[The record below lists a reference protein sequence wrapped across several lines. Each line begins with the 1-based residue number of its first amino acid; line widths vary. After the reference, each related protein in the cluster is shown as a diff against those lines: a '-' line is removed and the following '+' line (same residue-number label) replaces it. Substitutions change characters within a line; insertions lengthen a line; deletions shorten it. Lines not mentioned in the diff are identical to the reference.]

1 MKTRDVLVAAA
12 VFSALEA
19 VALNAFAPHLRPAGG
34 VGRLLERFFVANII
48 LFFLYSILIRPY
60 FVSPLRH
67 IPGPKG
73 GSLIFGHAL
82 QARRSKPPG
91 DQFRRWM
98 EEIPNDGLIRFRDSF
113 GNDSVF
119 PTSHATLKAVVTD
132 NTYDYEK
139 QENIVGTLRTILGD
153 GLILVEGKEHKFQRK
168 HLLPSFQ
175 VSVIRDLYPTFWAKA
190 CELTHMMKEETTKPE
205 TEFGVW
211 CTRVTL
217 DIIGIAGFG
226 RDFNSL
232 KNPDDEFVRDYQEVL
247 EPHPQKAGWF
257 LISILVSPAVALRI
271 PFWEVPKKLKR
282 ISKSLYDFAY
292 NMSKERRAELNGC
305 KLPVDEKDKRNDI
318 LSLLVK
324 SNDFSDNDL
333 AHQVLTMMAAGHET
347 TSNTLG
353 WCAYLLATHPEIQT
367 QLRDEIRTHLPSPDN
382 VATETITAATV
393 DSMPLLN
400 AVCNETLRLYP
411 VVPITSREVVKETML
426 GPYKLPVGTNVF
438 IAPWAVN
445 RNTGIWGKDAM
456 EFIPQRWIDADGRV
470 NNSGG
475 VTSNY
480 SIMTFLHGPRSCI
493 GQGFAR
499 SELKCL
505 VAALVGRYDIKLTRE
520 RDSYYPAGLVTT
532 KAANGMWLKFGEVP
546 GW

>member
-1 MKTRDVLVAAA
+1 MGITSIEPTTMKTRDVLVAAA

-34 VGRLLERFFVANII
+34 VGRLLERFFIANII
-48 LFFLYSILIRPY
+48 LYFLYGILIRPY

-82 QARRSKPPG
+82 NARRSKPPG

-98 EEIPNDGLIRFRDSF
+98 EEIPNDGIIR
-113 GNDSVF
+113 
-119 PTSHATLKAVVTD
+119 
-132 NTYDYEK
+132 
-139 QENIVGTLRTILGD
+139 
-153 GLILVEGKEHKFQRK
+153 
-168 HLLPSFQ
+168 
-175 VSVIRDLYPTFWAKA
+175 
-190 CELTHMMKEETTKPE
+190 
-205 TEFGVW
+205 
-211 CTRVTL
+211 
-217 DIIGIAGFG
+217 
-226 RDFNSL
+226 
-232 KNPDDEFVRDYQEVL
+232 
-247 EPHPQKAGWF
+247 
-257 LISILVSPAVALRI
+257 
-271 PFWEVPKKLKR
+271 
-282 ISKSLYDFAY
+282 
-292 NMSKERRAELNGC
+292 
-305 KLPVDEKDKRNDI
+305 
-318 LSLLVK
+318 
-324 SNDFSDNDL
+324 
-333 AHQVLTMMAAGHET
+333 
-347 TSNTLG
+347 
-353 WCAYLLATHPEIQT
+353 
-367 QLRDEIRTHLPSPDN
+367 
-382 VATETITAATV
+382 
-393 DSMPLLN
+393 
-400 AVCNETLRLYP
+400 
-411 VVPITSREVVKETML
+411 
-426 GPYKLPVGTNVF
+426 
-438 IAPWAVN
+438 N

>member
-1 MKTRDVLVAAA
+1 M
-12 VFSALEA
+12 
-19 VALNAFAPHLRPAGG
+19 
-34 VGRLLERFFVANII
+34 
-48 LFFLYSILIRPY
+48 
-60 FVSPLRH
+60 
-67 IPGPKG
+67 
-73 GSLIFGHAL
+73 
-82 QARRSKPPG
+82 
-91 DQFRRWM
+91 
-98 EEIPNDGLIRFRDSF
+98 
-113 GNDSVF
+113 
-119 PTSHATLKAVVTD
+119 
-132 NTYDYEK
+132 
-139 QENIVGTLRTILGD
+139 ILGD

-247 EPHPQKAGWF
+247 EPHPQKAIWF
-257 LISILVSPAVALRI
+257 LISILVSPAMALRI
-271 PFWEVPKKLKR
+271 PFWHVPRNLKR

-292 NMSKERRAELNGC
+292 NMSKERRAELNES
-305 KLPVDEKDKRNDI
+305 KVPIDEKNKRNDI

-382 VATETITAATV
+382 VATET
-393 DSMPLLN
+393 
-400 AVCNETLRLYP
+400 
-411 VVPITSREVVKETML
+411 ML

-480 SIMTFLHGPRSCI
+480 SIMT
-493 GQGFAR
+493 
-499 SELKCL
+499 
-505 VAALVGRYDIKLTRE
+505 
-520 RDSYYPAGLVTT
+520 
-532 KAANGMWLKFGEVP
+532 
-546 GW
+546 